1 MLNLR
6 WFGPLRMQAHGLS
19 TLTSELM
26 AFAEEGDVK
35 GVARMGAAEIAAQ
48 FASEAAPTACRSD
61 GLRAAL

>member
-1 MLNLR
+1 
-6 WFGPLRMQAHGLS
+6 MQAHGLS